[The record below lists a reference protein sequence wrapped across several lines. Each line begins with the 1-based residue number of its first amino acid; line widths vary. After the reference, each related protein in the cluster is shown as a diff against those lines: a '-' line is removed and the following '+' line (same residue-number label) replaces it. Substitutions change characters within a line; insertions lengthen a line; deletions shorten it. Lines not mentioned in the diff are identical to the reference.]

1 MPIAT
6 TALIEA
12 PTPVPPTEQAEP
24 SPFFGYCLTCD
35 REINLAEM
43 KRIDETI
50 EYFGIGEKHACPTC
64 HQLLIPF

>member
-1 MPIAT
+1 MPLAT

-12 PTPVPPTEQAEP
+12 PAPAQPAEQAEP

-43 KRIDETI
+43 RRIDETI
-50 EYFGIGEKHACPTC
+50 EYFGIGEKHSCPTC
-64 HQLLIPF
+64 RQLLIPF